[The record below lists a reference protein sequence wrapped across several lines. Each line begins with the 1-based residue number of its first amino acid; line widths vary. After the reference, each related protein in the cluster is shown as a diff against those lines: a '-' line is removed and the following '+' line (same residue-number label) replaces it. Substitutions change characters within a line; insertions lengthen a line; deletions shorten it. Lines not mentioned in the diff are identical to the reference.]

1 MIKHISSTFLLV
13 VVINYLSA
21 QNITT
26 LRIDPDN
33 ARGGTASQIFDS
45 LQFIPLETTKE
56 SLFGSIDQLEVTDS
70 LFFILDIRS
79 RSVLI
84 FRRDGSLHARIIS
97 DGPNKY
103 FGYFALDRKANRII
117 IDNNYANGLLVYDF
131 NGKFLQK
138 HTAPKNIGT
147 FYLFEENKIIY
158 NIRRPFNPKKLPQI
172 PYDLCYS
179 VGFNSIS
186 KYCNPYNPKC
196 EDGEYNID
204 RNPMNFSGEEH
215 SCMFSLPFEYK
226 AYQLNDTGIIHQY
239 NFIFP
244 LQYSLPP
251 KFSSDSSFQGSRA
264 KYIYTDQENYKKIN
278 SISSV
283 FKVGDYLLFCAA
295 NNHLSLTA
303 ERNYLYNLTNDNLLS
318 FARVTGD
325 SASLYFPILSSLL
338 ERVDA
343 VYKNRIYTSLASFRI
358 FSTKNN
364 LNKQISYPPR
374 IKEYLSTGSKNNNPV
389 IIIARLKENL

>member
-131 NGKFLQK
+131 NGNL
-138 HTAPKNIGT
+138 
-147 FYLFEENKIIY
+147 
-158 NIRRPFNPKKLPQI
+158 
-172 PYDLCYS
+172 
-179 VGFNSIS
+179 
-186 KYCNPYNPKC
+186 
-196 EDGEYNID
+196 
-204 RNPMNFSGEEH
+204 
-215 SCMFSLPFEYK
+215 LPF
-226 AYQLNDTGIIHQY
+226 
-239 NFIFP
+239 
-244 LQYSLPP
+244 
-251 KFSSDSSFQGSRA
+251 
-264 KYIYTDQENYKKIN
+264 
-278 SISSV
+278 
-283 FKVGDYLLFCAA
+283 
-295 NNHLSLTA
+295 
-303 ERNYLYNLTNDNLLS
+303 
-318 FARVTGD
+318 
-325 SASLYFPILSSLL
+325 
-338 ERVDA
+338 
-343 VYKNRIYTSLASFRI
+343 
-358 FSTKNN
+358 
-364 LNKQISYPPR
+364 
-374 IKEYLSTGSKNNNPV
+374 
-389 IIIARLKENL
+389 